1 MDNSESELDIDVTI
15 DESESKSELDVHVT
29 VTQEHD
35 WYDPEI
41 VWQSTYSPDSVR
53 ISNYALRFVCKN
65 CLIEVIGVTGSPA
78 LMEKL
83 TKQDCNG

>member
-1 MDNSESELDIDVTI
+1 MSDSNETNLPESPVLEP
-15 DESESKSELDVHVT
+15 H
-29 VTQEHD
+29 EHD